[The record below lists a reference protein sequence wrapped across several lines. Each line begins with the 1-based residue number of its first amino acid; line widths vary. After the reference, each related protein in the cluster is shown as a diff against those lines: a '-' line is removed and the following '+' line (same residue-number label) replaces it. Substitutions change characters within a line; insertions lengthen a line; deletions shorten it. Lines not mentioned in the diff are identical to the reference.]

1 MKVNKIEKKRT
12 AKGVLAV
19 LGVFIGIAA
28 LVGLAIAYGKLRDLW
43 LEQCVITDVTTQVSV
58 TDGKMV
64 RADTVA
70 MEFGLK
76 NGANVALIDFKKE
89 RERVMKKIPH
99 IRNLTV
105 TRHLPNRVSIS
116 IEERVP
122 VARMNIRG
130 SRAAADRVVDTD
142 GVVFPWK
149 RGTQTLPTIR
159 EAFAPGTPN
168 GNRITGRTLAALRL
182 LETSAEKFPE
192 LNILAVDVSKTDFLL
207 ATLGNYSELQIAW
220 EGMDDPSEA
229 TEPALVRQLDCLSK
243 AYNTRITD
251 EAGTWIATQPG
262 KVSFDNRKGHL

>member
-1 MKVNKIEKKRT
+1 MKVNKIENKSRKQGILT
-12 AKGVLAV
+12 V
-19 LGVFIGIAA
+19 LGVVFGIAA
-28 LVGLAIAYGKLRDLW
+28 LVGLAIAYDKMRDLW
-43 LEQCVITDVTTQVSV
+43 LEQCVITDVATQVSV

-70 MEFGLK
+70 LEFGLK
-76 NGANVALIDFKKE
+76 NGANVALIDFKAE

-105 TRHLPNRVSIS
+105 VRHLPNRVDIS
-116 IEERVP
+116 VEERVP

-130 SRAAADRVVDTD
+130 SRAASDRVVDTD

-168 GNRITGRTLAALRL
+168 GHRISGHTLAALRL
-182 LETSAEKFPE
+182 LETCAEKYPE
-192 LNILAVDVSKTDFLL
+192 LNILAVDVSKTDYLL

-229 TEPALVRQLDCLSK
+229 TVPALVRQLDCLAKS
-243 AYNTRITD
+243 YNTRITD
-251 EAGTWIATQPG
+251 EAGVWIATQPG
-262 KVSFDNRKGHL
+262 KVSFNNKKGRL